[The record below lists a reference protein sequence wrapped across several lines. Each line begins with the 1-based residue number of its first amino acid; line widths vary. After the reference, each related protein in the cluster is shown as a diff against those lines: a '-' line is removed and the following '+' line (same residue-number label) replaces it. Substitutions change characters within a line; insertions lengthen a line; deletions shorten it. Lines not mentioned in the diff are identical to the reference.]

1 MEKKIIYYDKLFPIY
16 DNKEVLN
23 KLKIDRDS
31 VSYISSPIYAEK
43 ITKIILNHI
52 KTTKTIITDCTAGCG
67 GDTISFL
74 NKFRKVHSIEKNLI
88 RFNNLLNNIKVYN
101 LTRNSRIY
109 CSAFLD
115 VIKNIE
121 DHDVLYIDPPW
132 GGKSYRKHKTLK
144 LIIDNMQ
151 LEDIILDIYNE
162 NIMKKTPKLV
172 VLKLPNNYDLKY
184 LYNKVNNKCKI
195 FLYNLNKMF
204 IIVLESKNI
213 ENLDNLYLTSSSLV
227 NPSSETLSPKT
238 SISDFS
244 EAL

>member
-1 MEKKIIYYDKLFPIY
+1 
-16 DNKEVLN
+16 
-23 KLKIDRDS
+23 
-31 VSYISSPIYAEK
+31 
-43 ITKIILNHI
+43 
-52 KTTKTIITDCTAGCG
+52 
-67 GDTISFL
+67 
-74 NKFRKVHSIEKNLI
+74 
-88 RFNNLLNNIKVYN
+88 
-101 LTRNSRIY
+101 
-109 CSAFLD
+109 
-115 VIKNIE
+115 
-121 DHDVLYIDPPW
+121 
-132 GGKSYRKHKTLK
+132 
-144 LIIDNMQ
+144 MQ